1 MLKMPQQ
8 GDRIL
13 MFKQPWL
20 DMVLSGRKV
29 LEIRSR
35 ALTGSFYIGYKKNIY
50 AKVVFGPP
58 VHIKTESEW
67 AELRP
72 QHRVN
77 GPMPYKKTYGLP
89 IHFIERTRRIP
100 FDHPRGAITIV
111 KYR

>member
-1 MLKMPQQ
+1 MPQR

-13 MFKQPWL
+13 ILKQPWL
-20 DMVLSGRKV
+20 DMILSGQKT

-35 ALTGSFYIGYKKNIY
+35 ALTGTFYIGYKRIIY
-50 AKVVFGPP
+50 AKVLFGTPT
-58 VHIKTESEW
+58 HIKTQSEW
-67 AELRP
+67 TELRP
-72 QHRVN
+72 HHCVN

-89 IHFIERTRRIP
+89 INSIERTRRIP